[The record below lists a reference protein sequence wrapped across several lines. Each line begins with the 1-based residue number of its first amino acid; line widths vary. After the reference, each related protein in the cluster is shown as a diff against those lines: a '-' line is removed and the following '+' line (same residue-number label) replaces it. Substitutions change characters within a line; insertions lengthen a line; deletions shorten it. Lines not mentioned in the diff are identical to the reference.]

1 MCLLPVGACG
11 PALPRASTRQR
22 QNGAWMPTSL
32 LSPKQAGQKEPA
44 PFQGTRSGIS
54 ACRRSTFRDATSR
67 AATRSRS
74 SQTGAVPAARAPAGP
89 VDFGAAQK
97 QAGSF
102 PVTAEAGR
110 LPRLPRAARRLLL
123 DRGARD
129 YGTTRVPAHQ
139 ASERGLI
146 IPRQI
151 SDALPGVESDGGDR
165 RAHIGNRP
173 HKSRTMS
180 RLSTP
185 PAAKSPT

>member
-1 MCLLPVGACG
+1 MDADVALVAEAGGTERAGPIPRDALRDQRLQALDIQRRHIPHRHEEQLEPDGRRACG
-11 PALPRASTRQR
+11 ES
-22 QNGAWMPTSL
+22 
-32 LSPKQAGQKEPA
+32 
-44 PFQGTRSGIS
+44 
-54 ACRRSTFRDATSR
+54 
-67 AATRSRS
+67 
-74 SQTGAVPAARAPAGP
+74 PAGP

-165 RAHIGNRP
+165 RTHIGNRP